1 MSTNDTSLSIVPSVV
16 AELGIKN
23 EELISVAV
31 ARRERAL
38 SSAIHRA
45 NRELRDGQAS
55 LAESAKKVN
64 AEAAAAVKEIFGE
77 RIKALEDAFAA
88 LDVKGQVQSSVSNRR
103 EADGE
108 VVWSVVVSA
117 HRFGILNSMTF
128 EATPALQ
135 AATDEMARLE
145 EGQKVKYAELLELKR
160 ELANIA
166 STERQAR
173 AALAEATLAGTQA
186 GRDLLAAMTGMAGL
200 MEVPALGMTLNS
212 EEK

>member
-1 MSTNDTSLSIVPSVV
+1 MNIDTSLSIVPSVV

-45 NRELRDGQAS
+45 NRELRDGQAR

-88 LDVKGQVQSSVSNRR
+88 FDIKGQVQTAVSNRR
-103 EADGE
+103 EADGA
-108 VVWSVVVSA
+108 VVWSVAVSA
-117 HRFGILNSMTF
+117 HRFGVLNSMAF
-128 EATPALQ
+128 SPTPNLV
-135 AATDEMARLE
+135 AATDEVARQE
-145 EGQKVKYAELLELKR
+145 EEQKVKYTELLELKR

-186 GRDLLAAMTGMAGL
+186 GRHLLAAMTGMTGL